1 MGGMTVYCMRCGREI
16 GEEQVFCPECL
27 ADMEKYPVKPGT
39 AVRLPQ
45 RSAVQHVRKAAPR
58 KKPPAPE
65 EVNLRLRKLL
75 RFFVVLWLV
84 TLLVAAALAYP
95 AYLYAV
101 EENHFLP
108 GQNYSVFEEILP
120 GKNDK

>member
-1 MGGMTVYCMRCGREI
+1 MNCMRCGREI

-45 RSAVQHVRKAAPR
+45 RSTVQYPRKAVPR
-58 KKPPAPE
+58 KKPPTPE
-65 EVNLRLRKLL
+65 ETILRLRKFL
-75 RFFVVLWLV
+75 RFFVALWLT

-95 AYLYAV
+95 AYQYV
-101 EENHFLP
+101 IEENHFLP
-108 GQNYSVFEEILP
+108 GQNYSVDEEFLP
-120 GKNDK
+120 GEK